1 MKKII
6 MTVVAAAAIL
16 TTSANAKDINL
27 KNFENVSIGAQVG
40 QVNSYGDIVISSKY
54 DYKLHNNISLTGS
67 TAVSLMKSN
76 AEQNVGLKYNFD
88 QNVYIA
94 TGAGYE
100 TLVVRK
106 TPDSVNNVN
115 YVVSDSKRFYQP
127 TVNLLTGINTDTD
140 NIEFALKKG
149 YSSFEISLDY
159 TFNLNEY
166 TGIFISLDNRV
177 ITDKA
182 PVSFKYN
189 VERNFKMGYNF
200 KF

>member
-40 QVNSYGDIVISSKY
+40 EVNSYGDIVISSKY
-54 DYKLHNNISLTGS
+54 DYRLHDNVSLTGS

-76 AEQNVGLKYNFD
+76 AEQNLGLKYNFD
-88 QNVYIA
+88 QNFYVA
-94 TGAGYE
+94 SAVGYE
-100 TLVVRK
+100 TLVIRK
-106 TPDSVNNVN
+106 THDSVNNVN

-127 TVNLLTGINTDTD
+127 TVNLLAGINADKD
-140 NIEFALKKG
+140 SVEFAVKKG
-149 YSSFEISLDY
+149 YSSFKMSVDY
-159 TFNLNEY
+159 TFNLNKR
-166 TGIFISLDNRV
+166 TDLFISLDNRV

-182 PVSFKYN
+182 PTGFKYDT
-189 VERNFKMGYNF
+189 ERNFRLGYNF